1 MPDQSDA
8 AASPQPD
15 ADDSSKRTSFDPRAL
30 DRTVIARPLLDE
42 LKKKGEDV
50 LVDVVIDLNL
60 NFPGGRDH
68 ARERVRDLASAAM
81 AAAGGRGPGAGVD
94 DRKTELSDQY
104 VFARLTGHAI
114 RAMVRLDAE
123 SVGGRSSSPYRVI
136 FHVWPDFEIRALLT
150 HSVSTVK
157 ADAALTSF
165 SAGGSRVVWAVLDS
179 GVQGDHPHFRKHNTL
194 QLEAPLRHRDFT
206 VAPGAA
212 ENPLV
217 DEFGHGTHVAGII
230 AGELDAK
237 DLVGAG
243 GPTSI
248 TAVSRHQDASGQVVH
263 EVIPLTHIRGVA
275 PECTIVSVKV
285 LDQAGRGQVSNL
297 ITALEDID
305 RINGYG
311 KDLRI
316 HGVNLS
322 VGYDFDPE
330 WFACGQS
337 PLCNVVDRVVRSG
350 VIVVVAAGNTG
361 YGYQDTV
368 ARGSVAAGLTLSI
381 NDPGNADRA
390 ITVGSTHR
398 DMPHVYGVSYFSSK
412 GPTGDGRPKPDLVA
426 PGEKIVSCGAG
437 STLAGARAA
446 SNSEALYV
454 DDSGTSMAA
463 PHVSG
468 AIAAFLSI
476 RREFIG
482 QAEDV
487 KRIFLESA
495 TDLHRERYFQGAGLV
510 DVMRAIQSV

>member
-8 AASPQPD
+8 A
-15 ADDSSKRTSFDPRAL
+15 DSSQSVPGDSTKRPSFDPRVL
-30 DRTVIARPLLDE
+30 DRTVIARPLIDE
-42 LKKKGEDV
+42 LKQKGEDV
-50 LVDVVIDLNL
+50 LIDVVIDLNT
-60 NFPGGRDH
+60 NYPGGRDR
-68 ARERVRDLASAAM
+68 ARERVRDLASAAL
-81 AAAGGRGPGAGVD
+81 AATGGAGDDACVD
-94 DRKTELSDQY
+94 VRKTELSDQY
-104 VFARLTGHAI
+104 VFARLPGRAI
-114 RAMVRLDAE
+114 RAMVRLDAD
-123 SVGGRSSSPYRVI
+123 SVGGRSSAPYRVI
-136 FHVWPDFEIRALLT
+136 FHIWPDFEIRPLLT

-165 SAGGSRVVWAVLDS
+165 SAGGSRIVWAVLDS

-194 QLEAPLRHRDFT
+194 ELEAPLRHRDFT
-206 VAPGAA
+206 VGPNGV
-212 ENPLV
+212 ESPLV

-230 AGELDAK
+230 AGELDTK
-237 DLVGAG
+237 DLAAG
-243 GPTSI
+243 TGPASM
-248 TAVSRHQDASGQVVH
+248 TAVSRHQDESGQVVH
-263 EVIPLTHIRGVA
+263 EVIPLTHIRGIA
-275 PECTIVSVKV
+275 PQCTIVSVKV
-285 LDQAGRGQVSNL
+285 LDKEGRGQVSNL

-446 SNSEALYV
+446 SNSDALYV

-495 TDLHRERYFQGAGLV
+495 IFVANATSRV
-510 DVMRAIQSV
+510 RAWSM

>member
-1 MPDQSDA
+1 MPDRSE
-8 AASPQPD
+8 
-15 ADDSSKRTSFDPRAL
+15 KRPSFDPRVL
-30 DRTVIARPLLDE
+30 DRTVIARPLLEE
-42 LKKKGEDV
+42 LAKKGDDA
-50 LVDVVIDLNL
+50 LVDIVIDLNL
-60 NFPGGRDH
+60 NFPGGRDR
-68 ARERVRDLASAAM
+68 ARERVRDLASAAL
-81 AAAGGRGPGAGVD
+81 AASGGRKRGAGVD
-94 DRKTELSDQY
+94 ERKTELSDQY
-104 VFARLTGHAI
+104 VFARLSGRAI
-114 RAMVRLDAE
+114 RAMVRFDAE
-123 SVGGRSSSPYRVI
+123 SVGGASSAPSRVI
-136 FHVWPDFEIRALLT
+136 FRIWPDFEIRALLT

-179 GVQGDHPHFRKHNTL
+179 GVQGDHPHFRKHDTL
-194 QLEAPLRHRDFT
+194 RLAAPLRHRDFT
-206 VAPGAA
+206 IGPDDV
-212 ENPLV
+212 ESPLV

-230 AGELDAK
+230 AGELDVD
-237 DLVGAG
+237 DLAAAARSSVA
-243 GPTSI
+243 
-248 TAVSRHQDASGQVVH
+248 AVTRHQDESGRVVQ
-263 EVIPLTHIRGVA
+263 EVTPLSHIRGIA
-275 PECTIVSVKV
+275 PECTILSVKV
-285 LDQAGRGQVSNL
+285 LDKEGKGQVSNL
-297 ITALEDID
+297 ITALEEIE

-350 VIVVVAAGNTG
+350 VVVVVAAGNTG

-368 ARGSVAAGLTLSI
+368 DRGSVAAGLPLSI

-426 PGEKIVSCGAG
+426 PGEKIISCGAG
-437 STLAGARAA
+437 TTLAGARAA
-446 SNSEALYV
+446 SNSDALYV
-454 DDSGTSMAA
+454 EDSGTSMAA

-482 QAEDV
+482 QTDEV
-487 KRIFLESA
+487 KRIFLQSA
-495 TDLHRERYFQGAGLV
+495 TDLRRERYFQGAGLV

>member
-1 MPDQSDA
+1 M
-8 AASPQPD
+8 
-15 ADDSSKRTSFDPRAL
+15 
-30 DRTVIARPLLDE
+30 DE
-42 LKKKGEDV
+42 LKAKGDDA

-60 NFPGGRDH
+60 NFPGGRDR

-81 AAAGGRGPGAGVD
+81 AATGGRAPGAGVD

-104 VFARLTGHAI
+104 VFARLPGRAI
-114 RAMVRLDAE
+114 RAVVRLDAD
-123 SVGGRSSSPYRVI
+123 SVGGASSAPYRVI
-136 FHVWPDFEIRALLT
+136 FRIWPDFEVRPLLT

-165 SAGGSRVVWAVLDS
+165 AAGGSRVVWAVLDS
-179 GVQGDHPHFRKHNTL
+179 GVQGDHPHFRKHDTL
-194 QLEAPLRHRDFT
+194 KLEAPLRHRDFT
-206 VAPGAA
+206 VGPDGV
-212 ENPLV
+212 ESPLV

-230 AGELDAK
+230 AGELEAADV
-237 DLVGAG
+237 DAG
-243 GPTSI
+243 GTHPFS
-248 TAVSRHQDASGQVVH
+248 AVSRHQDESGQVVH
-263 EVIPLTHIRGVA
+263 DVIPLTQIRGVA
-275 PECTIVSVKV
+275 PQCTILSVKV
-285 LDQAGRGQVSNL
+285 LDKEGKGQVSNL
-297 ITALEDID
+297 ITALEEID

-350 VIVVVAAGNTG
+350 VVVVVAAGNTG

-426 PGEKIVSCGAG
+426 PGEKIISCGAG

-446 SNSEALYV
+446 SNSDALYV
-454 DDSGTSMAA
+454 EDSGTSMAA

-482 QAEDV
+482 QAEEV

-495 TDLHRERYFQGAGLV
+495 TDLRRERYFQGAGLV

>member
-1 MPDQSDA
+1 M
-8 AASPQPD
+8 
-15 ADDSSKRTSFDPRAL
+15 
-30 DRTVIARPLLDE
+30 DE
-42 LKKKGEDV
+42 LETKGDDA
-50 LVDVVIDLNL
+50 LVDIVIDLNL
-60 NFPGGRDH
+60 NFPGGRER
-68 ARERVRDLASAAM
+68 ARERVRDLATAAL
-81 AAAGGRGPGAGVD
+81 ATTTKKAGAGVD

-104 VFARLTGHAI
+104 VFARLPGRAI

-123 SVGGRSSSPYRVI
+123 SVGGASSAPNRVI
-136 FHVWPDFEIRALLT
+136 FRIWPDFKVRALLT
-150 HSVSTVK
+150 HSISTVK

-165 SAGGSRVVWAVLDS
+165 AAGGSKVVWAVLDS
-179 GVQGDHPHFRKHNTL
+179 GVQGNHPHFQKHNTL
-194 QLEAPLRHRDFT
+194 QLDAPLRHRDFT
-206 VAPGAA
+206 VGAG
-212 ENPLV
+212 EVESPLV

-230 AGELDAK
+230 AGELDAT
-237 DLVGAG
+237 DVAAG
-243 GPTSI
+243 TTPHPF
-248 TAVSRHQDASGQVVH
+248 TAVSRHQDESGQVVH
-263 EVIPLTHIRGVA
+263 DVVPLTRIRGVA
-275 PECTIVSVKV
+275 PQCTIVSVKV
-285 LDQAGRGQVSNL
+285 LDKEGNGQVSNL
-297 ITALEDID
+297 ITALEEID

-311 KDLRI
+311 KDLKI

-350 VIVVVAAGNTG
+350 VVVVVAAGNTG

-368 ARGSVAAGLTLSI
+368 ARGSVAAGLPLSI

-426 PGEKIVSCGAG
+426 PGEKIISCGAG
-437 STLAGARAA
+437 TTLQSARDA
-446 SNSEALYV
+446 SNSDALYV
-454 DDSGTSMAA
+454 EDSGTSMAA

-482 QAEDV
+482 QADEV

-495 TDLHRERYFQGAGLV
+495 TDLRRERYFQGSGLV

>member
-1 MPDQSDA
+1 M
-8 AASPQPD
+8 
-15 ADDSSKRTSFDPRAL
+15 
-30 DRTVIARPLLDE
+30 DE
-42 LKKKGEDV
+42 LKAKGDDA

-60 NFPGGRDH
+60 NFPGGRDR

-81 AAAGGRGPGAGVD
+81 AATGGRAPGAGVD

-104 VFARLTGHAI
+104 VFARLPGRAI
-114 RAMVRLDAE
+114 RAVVRLDAD
-123 SVGGRSSSPYRVI
+123 SVGGASSAPYRVI
-136 FHVWPDFEIRALLT
+136 FRIWPDFEVRPLLT

-165 SAGGSRVVWAVLDS
+165 AAGGSRVVWAVLDS
-179 GVQGDHPHFRKHNTL
+179 GVQGDHPHFRKHDTL
-194 QLEAPLRHRDFT
+194 KLEAPLRHRDFT
-206 VAPGAA
+206 VGPDGV
-212 ENPLV
+212 ESPLV

-230 AGELDAK
+230 AGELEAADV
-237 DLVGAG
+237 DTG
-243 GPTSI
+243 GTHPFS
-248 TAVSRHQDASGQVVH
+248 AVSRHQDESGQVVH
-263 EVIPLTHIRGVA
+263 DVIPLTRIRGVA
-275 PECTIVSVKV
+275 PQCTILSVKV
-285 LDQAGRGQVSNL
+285 LDKEGKGQVSNL
-297 ITALEDID
+297 ITALEEID

-350 VIVVVAAGNTG
+350 VVVVVAAGNTG

-426 PGEKIVSCGAG
+426 PGEKIISCGAG

-446 SNSEALYV
+446 SNSDALYV
-454 DDSGTSMAA
+454 EDSGTSMAA

-482 QAEDV
+482 QAEEV

-495 TDLHRERYFQGAGLV
+495 TDLRRERYFQGAGLV

>member
-1 MPDQSDA
+1 MPDRSEGAGSRKPA
-8 AASPQPD
+8 AKKSA
-15 ADDSSKRTSFDPRAL
+15 KRASFDPRVL
-30 DRTVIARPLLDE
+30 DRTVIARPLMEE
-42 LKKKGEDV
+42 LKEKGDDA
-50 LVDVVIDLNL
+50 LVDIVIDLNL
-60 NFPGGRDH
+60 NFPGGRDR
-68 ARERVRDLASAAM
+68 ARERVRDLAAAAM
-81 AAAGGRGPGAGVD
+81 ATSGRRRRGAGVD
-94 DRKTELSDQY
+94 ERKTQLSDQY
-104 VFARLTGHAI
+104 VFARLPGRAI

-123 SVGGRSSSPYRVI
+123 SVGGASSAPNRVI
-136 FHVWPDFEIRALLT
+136 FRIWPDFEIRALLT

-165 SAGGSRVVWAVLDS
+165 AAGGSRVVWAVLDS

-194 QLEAPLRHRDFT
+194 ELEAPLRHRDFT
-206 VAPGAA
+206 VGPDGV
-212 ENPLV
+212 ESPLV

-237 DLVGAG
+237 DLAAKVRD
-243 GPTSI
+243 SVS
-248 TAVSRHQDASGQVVH
+248 AVSRHQDASGQVVH
-263 EVIPLTHIRGVA
+263 EVVPLTHIRGVA
-275 PECTIVSVKV
+275 PECTIISVKV
-285 LDQAGRGQVSNL
+285 LDKEGKGQVSNL
-297 ITALEDID
+297 ITALEEID

-311 KDLRI
+311 KDLKI

-337 PLCNVVDRVVRSG
+337 PLCNVVDRVSRSG
-350 VIVVVAAGNTG
+350 VVVVVAAGNTG

-368 ARGSVAAGLTLSI
+368 ARGSVAAGLPLSI

-446 SNSEALYV
+446 TNSDALYV
-454 DDSGTSMAA
+454 EDSGTSMAA

-482 QAEDV
+482 QADEV
-487 KRIFLESA
+487 KRIFLASA
-495 TDLHRERYFQGAGLV
+495 TDLRRERYFQGAGLV